1 MKGLQGSLPK
11 IENWSLDME
20 LDTAVFKSS
29 TENPVADD
37 VIPLCELAKNLE
49 EAGEFESA
57 RETLRPFWQG
67 LLCRP
72 ETTGLADEAK
82 AELLLRAGTLTG
94 FLGSTKQV
102 AGAQEAAKD
111 LISESAAIFESLGKS
126 EKIAEAGVDL
136 AICYW
141 REGALDEARVTLR
154 LVLERLGDIRN
165 EQKLRALLNSA
176 MVEIAAMRDREALR
190 IYREAVPQ
198 FDLSAN
204 HALKGKFHNN
214 YGILLKK
221 LGLSESRE
229 EYIDTALVEFAAA
242 SFHYEQAGHRR
253 FQAGVENNV
262 GFLFASIGRFGEAR
276 EHVSSARSLFVQL
289 QDQGGA
295 AYTDDTLAQIL
306 LLEGRS
312 EEAERVARRAVHKL
326 KRGGEP
332 PALAEALTTHGK
344 ALARLRQS
352 QVARVALDQA
362 VEIAQNAGNPDRGGI
377 AAVTAIEELNAYL
390 PVETLQDY
398 YRTAE
403 TLLSKSQDLSLK
415 TRLSECARRVLL
427 TALEN
432 ANEATP
438 AATGV
443 ALTPGFS
450 LDTEV
455 LRYEGNLIRR
465 ALEESG
471 GSVTRAARL
480 LGVTHQGLAFILNGR
495 HRDLLSIRSPVK
507 RRRRSIIRH
516 H

>member
-1 MKGLQGSLPK
+1 
-11 IENWSLDME
+11 ME
-20 LDTAVFKSS
+20 LHTAVFKSM

-37 VIPLCELAKNLE
+37 IIPLCELAKNLE

-57 RETLRPFWQG
+57 YEMLRPFWQG
-67 LLCRP
+67 LLRRP
-72 ETTGLADEAK
+72 ETSGLADEAK
-82 AELLLRAGTLTG
+82 AELLLRAGSLTG
-94 FLGSTKQV
+94 FLGSAKQM
-102 AGAQEAAKD
+102 AGAQEAAKN
-111 LISESAAIFESLGKS
+111 LISESADIFESLGKS
-126 EKIAEAGVDL
+126 EKTAEARVDL

-141 REGALDEARVTLR
+141 REGALDEARITLR
-154 LVLERLGDIRN
+154 LVLEGLGDIQS

-176 MVEIAAMRDREALR
+176 IVEKTATRDREALR
-190 IYREAVPQ
+190 IYREAEPQ
-198 FDLSAN
+198 FDVSTN
-204 HALKGKFHNN
+204 HALKGKFHSN
-214 YGILLKK
+214 YGILLKN
-221 LGLSESRE
+221 LGLSEDRE
-229 EYIDTALVEFAAA
+229 QYIDIALVEFAAA

-276 EHVSSARSLFVQL
+276 DHVSNARSLFVQL

-295 AYTDDTLAQIL
+295 AYADDTLAQIF
-306 LLEGRS
+306 LLEGRT
-312 EEAERVARRAVHKL
+312 EEAERVARRAVHTL
-326 KRGGEP
+326 KRGGEQN
-332 PALAEALTTHGK
+332 ALAEALTTHGK

-352 QVARVALDQA
+352 QAARSVLDQA
-362 VEIAQNAGNPDRGGI
+362 VDIAQNAGNPDRGGI
-377 AAVTAIEELNAYL
+377 AAVTAIEELSPHL
-390 PVETLQDY
+390 PVEALQTY

-403 TLLSKSQDLSLK
+403 TLLSKSQNLSLK
-415 TRLSECARRVLL
+415 TRLGECARHVLL
-427 TALEN
+427 IALEN

-495 HRDLLSIRSPVK
+495 HSDLLSIRSPVK
-507 RRRRSIIRH
+507 HRRRSIIRNH
-516 H
+516 